1 MTIDHDFVAEA
12 TRAAPTVVVSGLT
25 IFGVGLSDWVFLLTI
40 IYTLAQL
47 FFLFRDK
54 WYAPRKARKDNH
66 GRNG

>member
-12 TRAAPTVVVSGLT
+12 TRAAPAVTVTGLT
-25 IFGVGLSDWVFLLTI
+25 LAGVPLSEWVVILTLVLLAGQI
-40 IYTLAQL
+40 

-54 WYAPRKARKDNH
+54 WYKPRKTRKDNH